1 MDAGASP
8 VATRLVFFTPL
19 LLAVVTAVA
28 LLMVPTGREESISVG
43 SSGEMTRSS
52 RSTTLVQSDGWS
64 ALVPLAIPVVIA
76 GVPPAFRRSR
86 WRGVAL
92 AAVSDQS
99 DRTLCGRAGGGGDG
113 GGCDRRWTPWWG
125 LRRVGRAVGRLACL
139 RLTKA
144 RSHSDGRTH
153 RERDA
158 WCREGGRL
166 LLQPRRQRGGTS
178 KEA

>member
-8 VATRLVFFTPL
+8 LATRLGFFTPL

-28 LLMVPTGREESISVG
+28 LLVVPTGREELVSVG

-64 ALVPLAIPVVIA
+64 ALVPLAIPVVLA

-92 AAVSDQS
+92 AAASVLLLAFVVLSAAS
-99 DRTLCGRAGGGGDG
+99 IGLFYLPVAGAM
-113 GGCDRRWTPWWG
+113 
-125 LRRVGRAVGRLACL
+125 VAAAIV
-139 RLTKA
+139 
-144 RSHSDGRTH
+144 DGR
-153 RERDA
+153 
-158 WCREGGRL
+158 
-166 LLQPRRQRGGTS
+166 RGGAS
-178 KEA
+178 GGLAAR

>member
-64 ALVPLAIPVVIA
+64 ALVPLAIPVVLA

-92 AAVSDQS
+92 AAASVHLLAFVVLSAAS
-99 DRTLCGRAGGGGDG
+99 SGLFYLPMAG
-113 GGCDRRWTPWWG
+113 
-125 LRRVGRAVGRLACL
+125 VMVAA
-139 RLTKA
+139 A
-144 RSHSDGRTH
+144 IIDGR
-153 RERDA
+153 
-158 WCREGGRL
+158 
-166 LLQPRRQRGGTS
+166 RGGAS
-178 KEA
+178 GGLAAR

>member
-64 ALVPLAIPVVIA
+64 ALVPLAIPVVLA

-92 AAVSDQS
+92 AAASVLLLAFVVLSAASIGLFD
-99 DRTLCGRAGGGGDG
+99 LPVAGAM
-113 GGCDRRWTPWWG
+113 
-125 LRRVGRAVGRLACL
+125 VAAAIV
-139 RLTKA
+139 
-144 RSHSDGRTH
+144 DGR
-153 RERDA
+153 
-158 WCREGGRL
+158 
-166 LLQPRRQRGGTS
+166 RGGAS
-178 KEA
+178 GGLAAR

>member
-64 ALVPLAIPVVIA
+64 ALVPLAIPVVLA

-92 AAVSDQS
+92 AAASVLLAFVVLSAAS
-99 DRTLCGRAGGGGDG
+99 IGLFYLPVAGAM
-113 GGCDRRWTPWWG
+113 
-125 LRRVGRAVGRLACL
+125 VAAAIV
-139 RLTKA
+139 
-144 RSHSDGRTH
+144 DGR
-153 RERDA
+153 
-158 WCREGGRL
+158 
-166 LLQPRRQRGGTS
+166 RGGAS
-178 KEA
+178 GGLAAR

>member
-64 ALVPLAIPVVIA
+64 ALVPLAIPVVLA

-86 WRGVAL
+86 WPGVAL
-92 AAVSDQS
+92 AAASVLLLAFVVLSAAS
-99 DRTLCGRAGGGGDG
+99 IGLFYLPMAG
-113 GGCDRRWTPWWG
+113 
-125 LRRVGRAVGRLACL
+125 VMVAA
-139 RLTKA
+139 A
-144 RSHSDGRTH
+144 IIDGR
-153 RERDA
+153 
-158 WCREGGRL
+158 
-166 LLQPRRQRGGTS
+166 RGGAS
-178 KEA
+178 GGLAAR